1 MHLLARHGTLKEEL
15 ILIGWFFFFLEI
27 WESKVRKE
35 QLNKLPIIIPLVIY
49 HGKERWKASA
59 ALKEM
64 KQHRGTDPLC

>member
-1 MHLLARHGTLKEEL
+1 MSKTRHIKRRIDLDRLVLL
-15 ILIGWFFFFLEI
+15 FLEI
-27 WESKVRKE
+27 WETKVRKE

-64 KQHRGTDPLC
+64 KQHRGTDSLC